1 MYFPFTRVT
10 MFGALTASALATVSL
25 PAVAQDAF
33 SVTSPDVTEGATITD
48 AQYWNNFGCTGENAR
63 PALDW
68 TGAPEGTQSFAVTF
82 YDKDAPTGSGFWHWV
97 VYNIP
102 ADATG
107 IEAAAL
113 PAGAIEGNTDVGVP
127 GYAGPC
133 PPVGRTHNYVY
144 TVHALGTEKIEV
156 PEGATAALT
165 GFFLYQNTLATAT
178 IDVVA
183 GPRSE

>member
-1 MYFPFTRVT
+1 MRTFISAATI
-10 MFGALTASALATVSL
+10 ASALATTTL
-25 PAVAQDAF
+25 PAMAQDF
-33 SVTSPDVTEGATITD
+33 TVTSPDVAEGSTISD

-63 PALDW
+63 PALAW
-68 TGAPEGTQSFAVTF
+68 TGAPKGTKSFAVTL

-97 VYNIP
+97 AYNIP

-107 IEAAAL
+107 IAGDAL
-113 PAGAIEGNTDVGVP
+113 PAGTVEGNTDVGVP
-127 GYAGPC
+127 GFAGPC
-133 PPVGRTHNYVY
+133 PPVGRTHDYVY
-144 TVHALGTEKIEV
+144 TVHALGTDHLEV

-178 IDVVA
+178 LGVIA